1 MVKVAI
7 FAFLIGLSVYQGF
20 TWTRGLDASAGV
32 GDSRNVFITFMAG
45 MGLCFVFF
53 LFTFAIKNIETLV
66 RTGRT
71 RWTIPEESISGQGDP
86 IEHEH
91 RGALTD
97 RMPAV
102 SQANPAS
109 HPRLS
114 ADKRTFNVQRQTAKW
129 LLSMPASLTP
139 VLTLRCKFHGIFF
152 PLKKAIGYY
161 RIYLHS

>member
-71 RWTIPEESISGQGDP
+71 RWTIPEEIISGQGDP
-86 IEHEH
+86 IEHEY

-97 RMPAV
+97 RTPAV

-114 ADKRTFNVQRQTAKW
+114 ADRISFSDLTAALDTVAQAHIQCAEADRQVA
-129 LLSMPASLTP
+129 
-139 VLTLRCKFHGIFF
+139 
-152 PLKKAIGYY
+152 LKYARVSNAGSNTKV
-161 RIYLHS
+161 